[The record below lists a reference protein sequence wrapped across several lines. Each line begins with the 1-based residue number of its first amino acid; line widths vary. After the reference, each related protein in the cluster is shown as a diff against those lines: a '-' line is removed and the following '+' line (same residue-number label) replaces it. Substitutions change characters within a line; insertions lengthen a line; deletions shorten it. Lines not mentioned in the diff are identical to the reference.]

1 MANNANNTKLINEAS
16 RKIGEFSG
24 VTGWKCKLWAH
35 KFRHTC
41 EYFQLSASIQ
51 RQTFAACM
59 EGDALRWYTG
69 LDDEVKESLDQTF
82 EALFEEFV
90 PRAAFQAEL
99 EKEYL
104 KLRHNRGQSVNEF
117 GRDLMLVVGEM
128 DDPPS
133 MAKQIIHFKK
143 GLLPSIKR
151 KMEIREYLDL
161 ADIITQAKLVEAD
174 CINELSEEFDSGLTK
189 GMFKRGGDNTLFLGI
204 Q

>member
-1 MANNANNTKLINEAS
+1 
-16 RKIGEFSG
+16 
-24 VTGWKCKLWAH
+24 
-35 KFRHTC
+35 
-41 EYFQLSASIQ
+41 
-51 RQTFAACM
+51 M

-204 Q
+204 QEVEGSLETKREGTEILFTSISNSTSSNSNANAAGCNRWYAKIN